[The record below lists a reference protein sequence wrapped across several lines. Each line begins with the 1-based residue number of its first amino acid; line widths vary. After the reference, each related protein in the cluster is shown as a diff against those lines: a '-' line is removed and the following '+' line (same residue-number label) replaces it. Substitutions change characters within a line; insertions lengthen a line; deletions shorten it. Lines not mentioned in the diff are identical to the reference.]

1 MMCISQ
7 TLISSSINCFDFTF
21 IIYICD
27 MLNPGGKNFYYQFSL
42 SITDPNRLSHF
53 YFQSSRKLC
62 KWMRDFQRT
71 YSGCLSKYGVKTY
84 WQTNIWRKCRHRIME
99 WKQLQMCVSIP
110 RRMVLI
116 VDFIKSTQI
125 SSYWRRKRFI
135 PRHFHMPLF
144 LCRR

>member
-1 MMCISQ
+1 MMWISQ

-53 YFQSSRKLC
+53 YFHSSRKLC

-71 YSGCLSKYGVKTY
+71 YSGCLSKYRGVKTLY
-84 WQTNIWRKCRHRIME
+84 WQTNIWRKCRHRIMKL
-99 WKQLQMCVSIP
+99 KQLQMCV
-110 RRMVLI
+110 LI
-116 VDFIKSTQI
+116 RTTQDGI
-125 SSYWRRKRFI
+125 NCWFYQINTTRFI
-135 PRHFHMPLF
+135 PRRFHMPLF